1 MTAKTSALIMGVGPE
16 QGLGAALCKRFAREG
31 IQIFVCGRTT
41 DKVEH
46 IAELINSTGG
56 QAVPIIANVTDEADI
71 NAMIDRVR
79 ASNLPLELAIYNT
92 GNNRPDPFLDVTPE
106 IFESMWR
113 VLCMGG
119 FLTSQAVL
127 RLMLEQ
133 GDVAPKRSLLFTGA
147 SGSLRGRANFS
158 AFAAGK
164 GALRLMVQSL
174 AREFGRQEIHVAHVI
189 IDGAINGD
197 KVVKGYPDYVAGLG
211 QDGLLDIH
219 AIAETFWTLHNQ
231 QRSAWT
237 QEIDLRPFKEN
248 F

>member
-41 DKVEH
+41 DKVEQ

-56 QAVPIIANVTDEADI
+56 QAVPITANVTDEADI

-79 ASNLPLELAIYNT
+79 ASNLPLELAIYNA

-133 GDVAPKRSLLFTGA
+133 GDASPKRSLLFTGA

-189 IDGAINGD
+189 IDGVINGD

-211 QDGLLDIH
+211 KDGLLDIH

-231 QRSAWT
+231 QKSAWT

>member
-1 MTAKTSALIMGVGPE
+1 MTATTSALIMGVGPE
-16 QGLGAALCKRFAREG
+16 QGLGAALCKRFARED

-41 DKVEH
+41 EKVEH
-46 IAELINSTGG
+46 VAELINATGA
-56 QAVPIIANVTDEADI
+56 QTQPITADVTKEADI
-71 NAMIDRVR
+71 TAMIDLVS
-79 ASNLPLELAIYNT
+79 ASGLPLELAIYNA
-92 GNNRPDPFLDVTPE
+92 GNNRLEPE

-119 FLTSQAVL
+119 FLASQAVL

-133 GDVAPKRSLLFTGA
+133 GDAAPKRSLLFTGA
-147 SGSLRGRANFS
+147 SGSLRGRANFA

-164 GALRLMVQSL
+164 GALRMMAQSL
-174 AREFGRQEIHVAHVI
+174 AREFGPKEIHIAHVI

-211 QDGLLDIH
+211 KDGLLDIH

-231 QRSAWT
+231 ERSAWT

>member
-46 IAELINSTGG
+46 IAELINSNGG
-56 QAVPIIANVTDEADI
+56 QALPITANVTDETDI

-79 ASNLPLELAIYNT
+79 ASNLPLELAIYNA

-133 GDVAPKRSLLFTGA
+133 GDAAPKRSLLFTGA

-189 IDGAINGD
+189 VDGAINGD
-197 KVVKGYPDYVAGLG
+197 KVVKGFPDYVAGLG
-211 QDGLLDIH
+211 KDGLLDIH

-231 QRSAWT
+231 QKSAWT

>member
-1 MTAKTSALIMGVGPE
+1 
-16 QGLGAALCKRFAREG
+16 
-31 IQIFVCGRTT
+31 
-41 DKVEH
+41 
-46 IAELINSTGG
+46 
-56 QAVPIIANVTDEADI
+56 
-71 NAMIDRVR
+71 MIDRVR
-79 ASNLPLELAIYNT
+79 ASNLPLELSIYNA

-133 GDVAPKRSLLFTGA
+133 GDAAPKRSLLFTGA

-211 QDGLLDIH
+211 KDGLLDIH

>member
-16 QGLGAALCKRFAREG
+16 QGLGVALCKRFAREG

-46 IAELINSTGG
+46 ITELINSTGG
-56 QAVPIIANVTDEADI
+56 QAVPITANVTDEADI

-79 ASNLPLELAIYNT
+79 ASNLPLELAIYNA

-113 VLCMGG
+113 GLCMGG

-133 GDVAPKRSLLFTGA
+133 GDAAPKRSLLFTGA

-189 IDGAINGD
+189 IDGVINGD

-211 QDGLLDIH
+211 KDGLLDIH

-231 QRSAWT
+231 QKSAWT

>member
-16 QGLGAALCKRFAREG
+16 QGLGAALCKRFAQED

-41 DKVEH
+41 EKVEH
-46 IAELINSTGG
+46 VAELINATGA
-56 QAVPIIANVTDEADI
+56 QAQPITADVTKETDI
-71 NAMIDRVR
+71 SAMIDLVS
-79 ASNLPLELAIYNT
+79 ASGLPLELAIYNA
-92 GNNRPDPFLDVTPE
+92 GNNRPEPFLDVTPE

-119 FLTSQAVL
+119 FLASQAVL

-133 GDVAPKRSLLFTGA
+133 GNAAPKRSLLFTGA
-147 SGSLRGRANFS
+147 SGSLRGRANFA

-164 GALRLMVQSL
+164 SALRMMAQSL
-174 AREFGRQEIHVAHVI
+174 AREFGPKEIHIAHVI

-211 QDGLLDIH
+211 EDGLLDIH
-219 AIAETFWTLHNQ
+219 AIAETFCTLHNQ
-231 QRSAWT
+231 ERSAWT

>member
-46 IAELINSTGG
+46 IAELINSNGG
-56 QAVPIIANVTDEADI
+56 QALPITANVTDETDI
-71 NAMIDRVR
+71 SAMIDRVR
-79 ASNLPLELAIYNT
+79 ASNLPLELAIYNA

-119 FLTSQAVL
+119 FLTSQAIL

-133 GDVAPKRSLLFTGA
+133 GDAAPKRSLLFTGA

-189 IDGAINGD
+189 IDGVINGD

-211 QDGLLDIH
+211 KDGLLDIH

>member
-1 MTAKTSALIMGVGPE
+1 
-16 QGLGAALCKRFAREG
+16 
-31 IQIFVCGRTT
+31 
-41 DKVEH
+41 
-46 IAELINSTGG
+46 
-56 QAVPIIANVTDEADI
+56 
-71 NAMIDRVR
+71 MIDRVR
-79 ASNLPLELAIYNT
+79 VSNLPLELAIYNA
-92 GNNRPDPFLDVTPE
+92 GNNRPDPFLEVTPE

-113 VLCMGG
+113 VLCLGG

-133 GDVAPKRSLLFTGA
+133 GDAAPRRSLLFTGA

-189 IDGAINGD
+189 VDGAINGD
-197 KVVKGYPDYVAGLG
+197 KVVKGFPDYVAGLG
-211 QDGLLDIH
+211 KDGLLDIH

-231 QRSAWT
+231 QKSAWT

>member
-1 MTAKTSALIMGVGPE
+1 MGVGPE
-16 QGLGAALCKRFAREG
+16 QGLGAALCKRFAKENM
-31 IQIFVCGRTT
+31 QIFVCGRTT
-41 DKVEH
+41 EKIEN
-46 IAELINSTGG
+46 IAELINSAGG
-56 QAVPIIANVTDEADI
+56 HAQAITADLTKEADI
-71 NAMIDRVR
+71 SKMIDAVNI
-79 ASNLPLELAIYNT
+79 SGLPLELAIYNA

-113 VLCMGG
+113 VLCLGG

-133 GDVAPKRSLLFTGA
+133 GDAAPKRSLLFTGA

-189 IDGAINGD
+189 VDGAINGD
-197 KVVKGYPDYVAGLG
+197 KVVKGFPDYVAGLG
-211 QDGLLDIH
+211 KDGLLDIH

>member
-46 IAELINSTGG
+46 TAALINSNGG
-56 QAVPIIANVTDEADI
+56 QGVPITANLTDEADV

-79 ASNLPLELAIYNT
+79 VSNLPLELAIYNA
-92 GNNRPDPFLDVTPE
+92 GNNRPDPFLEVTPE

-113 VLCMGG
+113 VLCLGG

-133 GDVAPKRSLLFTGA
+133 GDAAPRRSLLFTGA

-189 IDGAINGD
+189 IDGVINGD
-197 KVVKGYPDYVAGLG
+197 KVVKGFPDYVAGLG
-211 QDGLLDIH
+211 KDGLLDIH

-231 QRSAWT
+231 QKSAWT

>member
-46 IAELINSTGG
+46 IAELINSNGG
-56 QAVPIIANVTDEADI
+56 QAVPITANVTDEADI

-79 ASNLPLELAIYNT
+79 ASNLPLELTIYNA

-133 GDVAPKRSLLFTGA
+133 GDAAPKRSLLFTGA

-189 IDGAINGD
+189 IDGVINGD

-211 QDGLLDIH
+211 KDGLLDIH